1 MTVADTV
8 ADADALLA
16 RRAEALQRL
25 WSDLAMRHVALG
37 GACGCG
43 MGGISLRL
51 EDFELDIFDYL
62 QEAGLR
68 SEVPDVV
75 AFFGAWGP
83 ADSRPEPVRLL
94 LEQLVS
100 VETGAACAAWVLS
113 RLERTLRSFAS
124 LHGPQAE
131 D

>member
-1 MTVADTV
+1 MIV
-8 ADADALLA
+8 ADASDSIAQRTDALL
-16 RRAEALQRL
+16 RL

-62 QEAGLR
+62 QDAGLR
-68 SEVPDVV
+68 SGQPAVET
-75 AFFGAWGP
+75 FFTEWGP
-83 ADSRPEPVRLL
+83 AASRPEPVRLL
-94 LEQLVS
+94 LERLGEGAVEPGGAEWILV
-100 VETGAACAAWVLS
+100 

-124 LHGPQAE
+124 LHGSQAE
-131 D
+131 S

>member
-1 MTVADTV
+1 MIVAAASDCVAQRTDT
-8 ADADALLA
+8 LL
-16 RRAEALQRL
+16 RL

-62 QEAGLR
+62 QDAGLR
-68 SEVPDVV
+68 SGEPAVS
-75 AFFGAWGP
+75 AFFEAWGP
-83 ADSRPEPVRLL
+83 ATSKPEPVRLL
-94 LEQLVS
+94 LERLGAGLV
-100 VETGAACAAWVLS
+100 EPDGADWILA
-113 RLERTLRSFAS
+113 RLERSLRSFAS